1 MDCGEFHFIFS
12 GIIFVYAIVMIL
24 VAISLIK
31 IGGKKAGIEIPDP
44 AAAVGKTEEANPA
57 ESA

>member
-1 MDCGEFHFIFS
+1 M
-12 GIIFVYAIVMIL
+12 IVLLIA
-24 VAISLIK
+24 VSLIE
-31 IGGKKAGIEIPDP
+31 IDGKKAGIEIPDP